1 MRSANAYLRH
11 IGIVCKDP
19 TDYIILKGV
28 IDEIHR
34 KSIPHTQQTA
44 GCAECFFGRMT
55 AHFSGRAI

>member
-1 MRSANAYLRH
+1 MRH

-34 KSIPHTQQTA
+34 KSIQHTQQTA

-55 AHFSGRAI
+55 AHFSGGAI